1 MTQDGDDA
9 KTGNAA
15 LWGGRFEGHPTEF
28 LQRYGASL
36 PVDKRMWAED
46 IAGSKAHARM
56 LAKVGVISDDDAAAI
71 RSGLDEVAGS
81 IAAGDFDF
89 VIDDE
94 DIHMSVERNL
104 TQRIGA
110 AGGRLHTGRSR
121 NDQVALDDRLVAR
134 NL

>member
-1 MTQDGDDA
+1 MPQQGTEA
-9 KTGNAA
+9 PTGNTA

-46 IAGSKAHARM
+46 IAGSKAHAAM
-56 LAKVGVISDDDAAAI
+56 LAKVGVISAEDAQAI
-71 RSGLDEVAGS
+71 RSGLDEVAAS

-110 AGGRLHTGRSR
+110 AGGRL
-121 NDQVALDDRLVAR
+121 QVRAEEDDRR
-134 NL
+134 SGPTCKRHTRK